1 MLPGSGKD
9 SQGAKTPSL
18 RVWFRGLRPVGSSL
32 RIASLI
38 RSTMDARCPRAARRG
53 MSVPRAA
60 SVNAA
65 EIAHFVMTQLARAW
79 SSQDSAA
86 LSGLRSPNLTSGRR
100 HAVVTSDDRVIFPL
114 SVSDDSSLR
123 LRGRSINGNE
133 GDAPADGSRK
143 TDQGVARGVAES
155 TLDAGDLRLLNG
167 SPCREL
173 TLREG
178 CCGAHGG
185 EVAAERY
192 LCVDLCG

>member
-1 MLPGSGKD
+1 M
-9 SQGAKTPSL
+9 
-18 RVWFRGLRPVGSSL
+18 
-32 RIASLI
+32 
-38 RSTMDARCPRAARRG
+38 
-53 MSVPRAA
+53 
-60 SVNAA
+60 
-65 EIAHFVMTQLARAW
+65 
-79 SSQDSAA
+79 
-86 LSGLRSPNLTSGRR
+86 
-100 HAVVTSDDRVIFPL
+100 VTSDDRVIFR

-133 GDAPADGSRK
+133 GDAAADGCRK

-167 SPCREL
+167 RSCREL

>member
-1 MLPGSGKD
+1 
-9 SQGAKTPSL
+9 
-18 RVWFRGLRPVGSSL
+18 
-32 RIASLI
+32 
-38 RSTMDARCPRAARRG
+38 

-65 EIAHFVMTQLARAW
+65 EIAHFVMTRLARAW

-100 HAVVTSDDRVIFPL
+100 HAVVTSDDRVIFR

-133 GDAPADGSRK
+133 GDAAADGCRK

-155 TLDAGDLRLLNG
+155 TLDAGDLRLLN
-167 SPCREL
+167 
-173 TLREG
+173 
-178 CCGAHGG
+178 
-185 EVAAERY
+185 
-192 LCVDLCG
+192 